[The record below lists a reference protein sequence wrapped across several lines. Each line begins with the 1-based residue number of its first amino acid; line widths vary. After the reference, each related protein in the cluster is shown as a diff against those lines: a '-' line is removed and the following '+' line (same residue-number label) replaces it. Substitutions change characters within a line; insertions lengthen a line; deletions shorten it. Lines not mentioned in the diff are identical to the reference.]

1 MTQRPCRFCANPLTL
16 SFADLG
22 MSPPSNAYLKPAQ
35 LGRMEKFYPLHA
47 WVCESCLLVQL
58 EEFETPEQIFS
69 DYAYFSSYSESWLA
83 HAREYTA
90 MMIKR
95 FALGAKSRVIE
106 IASNDG
112 YLLQYFV
119 AAGVQVLGV
128 EPAANVAR
136 VAEQKG
142 VPTLV
147 KFFGT
152 ETAKNLAAQGK
163 QANVLLGNNVLAH
176 VPDLNDFVA
185 GMKILLAPNGV
196 ITMEFPHLLRLM
208 QENQFDTIYHEHFS
222 YFSFL
227 TVREVFAKHGITL
240 FDVEELPTHGGSL
253 RIFGRHT
260 EDVGQAVL
268 PAVDGLLARERAAGL
283 DNIDTYRAF
292 EEQVKETKRR
302 LLEFLIAAK
311 RSGKTVVGYG
321 APAKGNTLLN
331 YCGIRSDF
339 IDYTVDLSP
348 HKQGHFLPGVHIP
361 IYEPGRIRE
370 TRPDYV
376 LILPWNLKDEV
387 MKQMA
392 DVRSWGGKFV
402 VPIPEVKVLD

>member
-1 MTQRPCRFCANPLTL
+1 MNQRPCRFCGKPLTL
-16 SFADLG
+16 TFADLG
-22 MSPPSNAYLKPAQ
+22 MSPPSNAYLAPAQ

-47 WVCESCLLVQL
+47 WVCEACFLVQL

-83 HAREYTA
+83 HARAYTE
-90 MMIKR
+90 MMTAR
-95 FALGAKSRVIE
+95 FKLGPQSKVIE

-119 AAGVQVLGV
+119 ARGIPVLGI

-136 VAEQKG
+136 VAEEKG
-142 VPTLV
+142 VASLV

-152 ETAKNLAAQGK
+152 QTATELVRQGTR
-163 QANVLLGNNVLAH
+163 ADVLLGNNVLAH

-185 GMKILLAPNGV
+185 GMKILLAPEGV
-196 ITMEFPHLLRLM
+196 VTMEFPHLLRLM

-227 TVREVFAKHGITL
+227 TVQKVFAKHGIEL
-240 FDVEELPTHGGSL
+240 FDVESLSTHGGSL
-253 RIFGRHT
+253 RIFGRHL
-260 EDVGQAVL
+260 EDASKPVSSQVE
-268 PAVDGLLARERAAGL
+268 DLLARERAAGL
-283 DNIDTYRAF
+283 DRIDTYRAF
-292 EEQVKETKRR
+292 DEQVRETKRR
-302 LLEFLIAAK
+302 LLEFLIGAK
-311 RSGKTVVGYG
+311 RAGKRIAGYG

-331 YCGIRSDF
+331 YCGVRSDF

-361 IYEPGRIRE
+361 IHGPDRIME

-376 LILPWNLKDEV
+376 LILPWNLKDEIV
-387 MKQMA
+387 GQMA
-392 DVRSWGGKFV
+392 GIRAWGGRFV